1 MTVIAILNGLK
12 SKGADRFIDI
22 WPSIT
27 NSIKFWEKLSKSKQL
42 KCKSYKIVC
51 DAVDDQFTCAMLC
64 FFSFVFKILEPYLV
78 AYKTDK
84 PMLPFFYQDL
94 FVLIRKIMEI
104 IVKPKVLCDCN
115 AAINLKRIDLNKS
128 SNLLNGKDINIGFG
142 TTKML
147 LDLRKKKI

>member
-1 MTVIAILNGLK
+1 
-12 SKGADRFIDI
+12 
-22 WPSIT
+22 
-27 NSIKFWEKLSKSKQL
+27 
-42 KCKSYKIVC
+42 
-51 DAVDDQFTCAMLC
+51 
-64 FFSFVFKILEPYLV
+64 
-78 AYKTDK
+78 
-84 PMLPFFYQDL
+84 MLPFFYQDL

-147 LDLRKKKI
+147 LDLRKKRFDNSKRA